1 MKFAKKLPEAMDHHF
16 APDIPIGSSARG
28 RRSRAVHAVP
38 KLAAMAV
45 SETKWIHESS
55 LKNGDTVG
63 CPFPWQLLGETMIE
77 LAILGYH
84 IFLSHISV
92 VSYVSVHVVVRWRTR
107 P

>member
-1 MKFAKKLPEAMDHHF
+1 LKITTFKFGFFNYSYGHGLKFAKKLPEAMDHHF

-63 CPFPWQLLGETMIE
+63 CPFPWHFWGK
-77 LAILGYH
+77 
-84 IFLSHISV
+84 
-92 VSYVSVHVVVRWRTR
+92 R
-107 P
+107 